1 MRTVS
6 ATRLSSA
13 ERVPDCSSSS
23 SLVQVYHLHSAKM
36 VTREGFRG
44 PRRKAVLAFDVGTT
58 YSGISYSI
66 LDPGVVPEIKG
77 VTRFPAHEH
86 ITGASKIP
94 TIIYYDRNGKVRA
107 VGAEAMREG
116 IYEQAEDEEWVK
128 AEWFKLHLR
137 SKIAPGAGKQVTNDI
152 PPLPP
157 GKTVVD
163 VFADFLSYLY
173 ECAAAYIK
181 DTDVNGA
188 ALWDSVEG
196 QIDFVLSHPNG
207 WEGTQQNEMRK
218 AAIQAGLVSD
228 TPTGHARLSFVTEGE
243 ASLHYAIQNG
253 LPPAATKA
261 RNGVVIVDAG
271 GGTID
276 VSSYRSIS
284 KDTFEEVAVPQC
296 HFNGSVFVNIYAQ
309 EFLSNFLEESQFL
322 LDLDHIVRCFDKT
335 TKLRFRDD
343 KEAQYIKFGSMRDND
358 ALYNIRYG
366 QLKLNGASSD
376 VALFFEKSIKCIV
389 QAVISQRNTA
399 LRSISHVVLV
409 GGFSASDWVYSKV
422 NEALTPLGLHIIRP
436 DNHVNKAVSDGAI
449 SFYLD
454 HFVQSR
460 LAKVTYG
467 TFGSILYD
475 HSDPEHVARKN
486 KSFVTVSGD
495 TRINDAF
502 DVILPKN
509 TKVSETKEFRSSY
522 SRKSESTINLKV
534 ATSSIWCYR
543 GNEPNPKW
551 KDVDTDRYTHL
562 CTLNIDLSHLPL
574 SPITNL
580 NSTRVYYDLEFD
592 IVLQFGLTELKAQL
606 AWEENGIEKRSPT
619 KIVYDPDT
627 SDS

>member
-1 MRTVS
+1 MS
-6 ATRLSSA
+6 ARLIA
-13 ERVPDCSSSS
+13 GY
-23 SLVQVYHLHSAKM
+23 L
-36 VTREGFRG
+36 T
-44 PRRKAVLAFDVGTT
+44 
-58 YSGISYSI
+58 
-66 LDPGVVPEIKG
+66 GVVPEIKG

-173 ECAAAYIK
+173 KCATAYIK

-218 AAIQAGLVSD
+218 AAIQAGLVPD
-228 TPTGHARLSFVTEGE
+228 TAIGHARLSFVTEGE

-253 LPPAATKA
+253 LPPAATKTG
-261 RNGVVIVDAG
+261 NGVVIVDAG

-296 HFNGSVFVNIYAQ
+296 HFNGSVFVTIYAQ
-309 EFLSNFLEESQFL
+309 EFLLKFLEESQFL

-335 TKLRFRDD
+335 TKLRFRDE

-358 ALYNIRYG
+358 VVYNIRYG

-389 QAVISQRNTA
+389 HAVINQRATA

-460 LAKVTYG
+460 IAKVTYG
-467 TFGSILYD
+467 TLCRILYD
-475 HSDPEHVARKN
+475 PFDPHHVARK
-486 KSFVTVSGD
+486 SMTLTTVSGE
-495 TRINDAF
+495 TRLDHGF
-502 DVILPKN
+502 SVILPKN
-509 TKVSETKEFRSSY
+509 TQVSETKEFRGTY
-522 SRKSESTINLKV
+522 SLKSESKAQIQHVTD
-534 ATSSIWCYR
+534 SIWCYR
-543 GNEPNPKW
+543 GTKPNPRW
-551 KDVDTDRYTHL
+551 TDIDADRYTKL
-562 CTLNIDLSHLPL
+562 CTIEIDLSHLPL
-574 SPITNL
+574 SPITKPG
-580 NSTRVYYDLEFD
+580 STAVYYGVDYD

-606 AWEENGIEKRSPT
+606 AWDENGIEKRSPT